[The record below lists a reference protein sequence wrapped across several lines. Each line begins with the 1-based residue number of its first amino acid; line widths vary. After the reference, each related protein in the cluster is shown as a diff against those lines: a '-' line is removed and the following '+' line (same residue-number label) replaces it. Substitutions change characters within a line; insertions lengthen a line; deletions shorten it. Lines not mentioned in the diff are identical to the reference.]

1 MAQRSD
7 YYRQKQYEY
16 KKKLAELKAELPLY
30 VAPYLEDKELT
41 VQISSVVAYAYDLLT
56 FFHYLVEKNPLC
68 HDMAVRDI
76 PIEIL
81 EQLTF
86 SDINEYQLYLK
97 LSENH
102 QNEEKGIARRMTP
115 LRGFFSYAYIH
126 GDLKQNP
133 TVGAANRKKK
143 IKDAIVRMDSEEVE
157 DFLTS
162 VKNTDI
168 ASERQRKFCQKAQ
181 MRDIAICTLLLY
193 TGIRVSEC
201 VGIDLDDL
209 NFTSNAV
216 RIVRKGGSSSVVYFN
231 ETVAGVLQDYIQKER
246 ALLLGDDSDEKA
258 LFLSSRKQR
267 MCVKAVEN
275 VVKKYAKESVPLKKI
290 TPHKLRSTFGTSLYQ
305 STGDI
310 YLVADVLGHKDVNT
324 TSQNYSAQE
333 DSHRRQAAHVDIY
346 KENNN

>member
-1 MAQRSD
+1 MAQKSD
-7 YYRQKQYEY
+7 YYRQKQFEY
-16 KKKLAELKAELPLY
+16 KQKLAELKTQLPLY
-30 VAPYLEDKELT
+30 VVPYLEDKELT
-41 VQISSVVAYAYDLLT
+41 VQISSVMAYAYDLLT
-56 FFHYLVEKNPLC
+56 FFRYLVEKNPLC
-68 HDMAVRDI
+68 HNLETKDVPVD
-76 PIEIL
+76 IL

-102 QNEEKGIARRMTP
+102 QNDEKGIARRMTP
-115 LRGFFSYAYIH
+115 LRGFFSYACIH
-126 GDLKQNP
+126 GELTRNP

-143 IKDAIVRMDSEEVE
+143 KKDAIIRMDNEEVSN
-157 DFLTS
+157 FLTS

-168 ASERQRKFCQKAQ
+168 ASERQRKFCKKSQL
-181 MRDIAICTLLLY
+181 RDTAICTLLLY

-216 RIVRKGGSSSVVYFN
+216 RIVRKGGNSSVVYFN
-231 ETVAGVLQDYIQKER
+231 EDVANVLQEYINHER
-246 ALLLGDDSDEKA
+246 AMLLGEGSDEKA

-275 VVKKYAKESVPLKKI
+275 VVKKYAREAVPLKNI

-310 YLVADVLGHKDVNT
+310 YLVADALGHKDVNT

-333 DSHRRQAAHVDIY
+333 DSHRKLAARIDIY
-346 KENNN
+346 KENST